1 MWRGGG
7 PHWETNNAIVT
18 PKKNGQWSG
27 AGYEMMH
34 FAIDRHA
41 RGVNSLFMDFSVRKV
56 GVRKLWELNWHR
68 DYDTRRVY
76 QMTDSWWGG
85 WLSGMGG

>member
-7 PHWETNNAIVT
+7 PYWEKTEAIMT
-18 PKKNGQWSG
+18 PKKNGMWIG

-34 FAIDRHA
+34 FALDRHM

-56 GVRKLWELNWHR
+56 KTKELWELRWHKT
-68 DYDTRRVY
+68 YDTQLVHE
-76 QMTDSWWGG
+76 QNDSWWGA
-85 WLSGMGG
+85 WLSGMQ